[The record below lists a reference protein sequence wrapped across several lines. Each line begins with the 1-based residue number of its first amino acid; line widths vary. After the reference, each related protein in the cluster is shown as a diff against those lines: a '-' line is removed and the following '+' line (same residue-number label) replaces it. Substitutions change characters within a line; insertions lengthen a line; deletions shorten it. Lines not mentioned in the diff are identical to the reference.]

1 MRRWQGNATG
11 SRIRGVALALS
22 GTLLLAG
29 CAGGSFTGA
38 TQQARPVH
46 HLYMILFVVATV
58 IFVLVEGLILW
69 AVVRYRRR
77 DDALPPQF
85 HGNNLL
91 EISWTLGP
99 LIIVA
104 VLFALSFQ
112 VISKVDAEAS
122 NPEVTVNVTG
132 FQWQWE
138 FTYAGEKVQVE
149 KGQPPQD
156 FSIKGTTTKP
166 PQVYLPVGE
175 TIHFNEQ
182 SKDVIHS
189 LYIPEFLFK
198 RDLVP
203 GHTNS
208 FQITISKPGVYHG
221 QCAQFCGLAHG
232 QMHFYIHAVSRPEYN
247 AWLAEQIKKAE
258 SGCPDDTTPGQ
269 IAAKNTAFDKDCLA
283 EPANKAF
290 TLTFN
295 NQDTGIP
302 HNVEIYTDK
311 TASKR
316 LGGATGPAD
325 LITGPA
331 STTYRVP
338 ALPPGRYY
346 FHCDAHPDSMT
357 GTLVVK

>member
-1 MRRWQGNATG
+1 MRRWQVKGTG
-11 SRIRGVALALS
+11 SRVRGLALAL
-22 GTLLLAG
+22 GCAVLLAG

-38 TQQARPVH
+38 TDQARPIH

-91 EISWTLGP
+91 EIAWTLGP

-104 VLFALSFQ
+104 VLFVLSYQ
-112 VISKVDAEAS
+112 VITKVNAEAS

-156 FSIKGTTTKP
+156 LSIKGTTAKP
-166 PQVYLPVGE
+166 PQIYLPVGE

-198 RDLVP
+198 RDLLP

-208 FQITISKPGVYHG
+208 FQLTISKIGVYHG

-232 QMHFYIHAVSRPEYN
+232 QMHFYIHGVSRPQYD
-247 AWLAEQIKKAE
+247 AWLADQKKKQA

-269 IAAKNTAFDKDCLA
+269 IIAKGTAFNKDCLA

-290 TLTFN
+290 TLTFD
-295 NQDTGIP
+295 NQDAGVP
-302 HNVEIYTDK
+302 HNVTIFKGRD
-311 TASKR
+311 ANS
-316 LGGATGPAD
+316 GALVQKPPFPGPK
-325 LITGPA
+325 
-331 STTYRVP
+331 SEQYQVP
-338 ALPPGRYY
+338 ALKPDRYY
-346 FHCDAHPDSMT
+346 YHCDVHPNSMT

>member
-1 MRRWQGNATG
+1 MRRWRVKGAS
-11 SRIRGVALALS
+11 SRARGVALALA
-22 GTLLLAG
+22 GTVLLAG

-38 TQQARPVH
+38 TAQSRPVH
-46 HLYMILFVVATV
+46 HLYMILFVVATA
-58 IFVLVEGLILW
+58 IFLLVEGLILW

-91 EISWTLGP
+91 EVGWTLGP

-104 VLFALSFQ
+104 VLFVLSFQ
-112 VISKVDAEAS
+112 VINKVDAEAS
-122 NPEVTVNVTG
+122 NPAVTVNVTG

-149 KGQPPQD
+149 QGQPPQD
-156 FSIKGTTTKP
+156 LSIKGTTAKP
-166 PQVYLPVGE
+166 PQIYLPVGE

-198 RDLVP
+198 RDLIP

-232 QMHFYIHAVSRPEYN
+232 QMHFYIHGVSRPEYD
-247 AWLAEQIKKAE
+247 AWLADQKKKAE
-258 SGCPDDTTPGQ
+258 SGCPEDTTPGR
-269 IAAKNTAFDKDCLA
+269 IVAKGTAFDKDCLA
-283 EPANKAF
+283 EPANQAF
-290 TLTFN
+290 TLTFD
-295 NQDTGIP
+295 NQDAGVP
-302 HNVEIYTDK
+302 HNVVFFKGRD
-311 TASKR
+311 ASAPVAFR
-316 LGGATGPAD
+316 GVLFP
-325 LITGPA
+325 GPA
-331 STTYRVP
+331 SQKYQVP
-338 ALPPGRYY
+338 ALAPGRYF
-346 FHCDAHPDSMT
+346 FHCDAHPTAMT

>member
-1 MRRWQGNATG
+1 MRRWEQKGKG
-11 SRIRGVALALS
+11 SRAKGLLLALA
-22 GTLLLAG
+22 GTLLLAS
-29 CAGGSFTGA
+29 CSGGSFPGA
-38 TQQARPVH
+38 TEQSKPVH
-46 HLYMILFVVATV
+46 HLYLILYVVATI
-58 IFVLVEGLILW
+58 IFVLVEGMILW
-69 AVVRYRRR
+69 AVIRYRRR

-91 EISWTLGP
+91 EVGWTIGP

-104 VLFALSFQ
+104 VLFVLSFQ

-122 NPEVTVNVTG
+122 NPQVTVNVTG

-138 FTYAGEKVQVE
+138 FTYAGQKVRVDP
-149 KGQPPQD
+149 GQPPQD
-156 FSIKGTTTKP
+156 LSIKGTTAKP
-166 PQVYLPVGE
+166 PQIYLPVGE

-198 RDLVP
+198 RDLIP

-208 FQITISKPGVYHG
+208 FQITITKPGVYHG
-221 QCAQFCGLAHG
+221 QCAQFCGLGHG
-232 QMHFYIHAVSRPEYN
+232 QMHFYIHAVSRPEYD
-247 AWLAEQIKKAE
+247 AWLKDQIKRAE

-269 IAAKNTAFDKDCLA
+269 IAAKGTAFDKECLS
-283 EPANKAF
+283 EPSNKAF

-295 NQDTGIP
+295 NQDAGIP

-316 LGGATGPAD
+316 LGGATGPGD
-325 LITGPA
+325 LIIGPA
-331 STTYRVP
+331 KTTYQVP

-346 FHCDAHPDSMT
+346 FHCDAHPAAMT

>member
-1 MRRWQGNATG
+1 
-11 SRIRGVALALS
+11 
-22 GTLLLAG
+22 
-29 CAGGSFTGA
+29 
-38 TQQARPVH
+38 
-46 HLYMILFVVATV
+46 
-58 IFVLVEGLILW
+58 
-69 AVVRYRRR
+69 
-77 DDALPPQF
+77 
-85 HGNNLL
+85 
-91 EISWTLGP
+91 
-99 LIIVA
+99 
-104 VLFALSFQ
+104 
-112 VISKVDAEAS
+112 
-122 NPEVTVNVTG
+122 VTVNVTG

-138 FTYAGEKVQVE
+138 FTYAGEKVHVDPG
-149 KGQPPQD
+149 KPPQD

-232 QMHFYIHAVSRPEYN
+232 QMHFYIHAVSRPQYN
-247 AWLAEQIKKAE
+247 AWLADQIKKVE

-325 LITGPA
+325 LIKGPA

>member
-1 MRRWQGNATG
+1 MRRRQGKGTG
-11 SRIRGVALALS
+11 SRARGVALALA

-38 TQQARPVH
+38 TEQSRPVH
-46 HLYMILFVVATV
+46 HLYMILFVVATA
-58 IFVLVEGLILW
+58 IFLLVEGLILW

-77 DDALPPQF
+77 DDKLPPQF

-91 EISWTLGP
+91 EFGWTLGP

-104 VLFALSFQ
+104 VLFGLSYQ
-112 VISKVDAEAS
+112 VINKVDAEAS
-122 NPEVTVNVTG
+122 NPPVTVNVTG

-138 FTYAGEKVQVE
+138 FTYAGEKVRVE
-149 KGQPPQD
+149 QGQPPQD
-156 FSIKGTTTKP
+156 LSIKGTTTKP

-175 TIHFNEQ
+175 KIHFNEQ

-198 RDLVP
+198 RDLIP

-208 FQITISKPGVYHG
+208 FQITISKAGVYHG

-232 QMHFYIHAVSRPEYN
+232 QMHFYIHAVSR
-247 AWLAEQIKKAE
+247 ADFDLWLAKEKKKQE
-258 SGCPDDTTPGQ
+258 SGCPEDTTPGQ
-269 IAAKNTAFDKDCLA
+269 LAAKNTAFDKACLA

-290 TLTFN
+290 TLTFD
-295 NQDTGIP
+295 NQDAGVP
-302 HNVEIYTDK
+302 HNVVFFK
-311 TASKR
+311 GPNAQAQLAFR
-316 LGGATGPAD
+316 GGLPFPGPKVE
-325 LITGPA
+325 
-331 STTYRVP
+331 TYHVP
-338 ALPPGRYY
+338 ALKRGRYFY
-346 FHCDAHPDSMT
+346 HCDAHPDAMT

>member
-1 MRRWQGNATG
+1 MRRWEREAKG
-11 SRIRGVALALS
+11 SRARYAALAVA

-29 CAGGSFTGA
+29 CAGGSFPGA
-38 TQQARPVH
+38 TEQAKPVH
-46 HLYMILFVVATV
+46 HLYLILFVVATV

-69 AVVRYRRR
+69 AVLRYRRK

-91 EISWTLGP
+91 EVGWTVAP

-104 VLFALSFQ
+104 VLFVLSFQ

-122 NPEVTVNVTG
+122 NPDVTVNVTG

-138 FTYAGEKVQVE
+138 FTYAGQKVQVE

-156 FSIKGTTTKP
+156 LSIKGTTAKP
-166 PQVYLPVGE
+166 PQIYLPVGE

-198 RDLVP
+198 RDLIP
-203 GHTNS
+203 GRTNS
-208 FQITISKPGVYHG
+208 FQITISKPGVYNG

-232 QMHFYIHAVSRPEYN
+232 QMHFTIHGVSRPEYD
-247 AWLAEQIKKAE
+247 AWLADQKKRLE
-258 SGCPDDTTPGQ
+258 SGCPDDTTPGR
-269 IAAKNTAFDKDCLA
+269 IAAKSTAFDKDCLS
-283 EPANKAF
+283 EPGGKPF
-290 TLTFN
+290 TLTFT
-295 NQDTGIP
+295 NQDAGVL
-302 HNVEIYTDK
+302 HNVVIFKGKDA
-311 TASKR
+311 TAPVAFR
-316 LGGATGPAD
+316 GALFP
-325 LITGPA
+325 GPA
-331 STTYRVP
+331 SQKYQVP
-338 ALPPGRYY
+338 ALQTGRYFY
-346 FHCDAHPDSMT
+346 HCDAHPSAMT

>member
-1 MRRWQGNATG
+1 
-11 SRIRGVALALS
+11 V
-22 GTLLLAG
+22 
-29 CAGGSFTGA
+29 
-38 TQQARPVH
+38 
-46 HLYMILFVVATV
+46 
-58 IFVLVEGLILW
+58 
-69 AVVRYRRR
+69 
-77 DDALPPQF
+77 
-85 HGNNLL
+85 
-91 EISWTLGP
+91 
-99 LIIVA
+99 
-104 VLFALSFQ
+104 LSFQ

-122 NPEVTVNVTG
+122 NPAVTVNVTG

-156 FSIKGTTTKP
+156 LSVKGTTTKP

-198 RDLVP
+198 RDLIP

-232 QMHFYIHAVSRPEYN
+232 QMHFYIHGVSRPEYD
-247 AWLAEQIKKAE
+247 AWLADQKKKQA
-258 SGCPDDTTPGQ
+258 SGCPDDTTPGK

-283 EPANKAF
+283 EPANKPF
-290 TLTFN
+290 TLTFD
-295 NQDTGIP
+295 NQDAGIP

-325 LITGPA
+325 LIMGPA
-331 STTYRVP
+331 RTTYRVS

-357 GTLVVK
+357 GTLNVR

>member
-1 MRRWQGNATG
+1 MRRWERKG
-11 SRIRGVALALS
+11 SGTRIGGVALALA
-22 GTLLLAG
+22 GALLLAG
-29 CAGGSFTGA
+29 CAGGSFPGA
-38 TQQARPVH
+38 TEQAEPVH
-46 HLYMILFVVATV
+46 HLYLILYVVATA

-69 AVVRYRRR
+69 AVMRYRRR

-91 EISWTLGP
+91 EVGWTVGP

-104 VLFALSFQ
+104 VLFVLSFQ
-112 VISKVDAEAS
+112 VINKVDAVAS
-122 NPEVTVNVTG
+122 NPTVTVNVTG

-138 FTYAGEKVQVE
+138 FTYAGETVQVE
-149 KGQPPQD
+149 QGQPPQD
-156 FSIKGTTTKP
+156 LSIKGTTVKP
-166 PQVYLPVGE
+166 PQIYLPVGE

-198 RDLVP
+198 RDLIP

-208 FQITISKPGVYHG
+208 FQITISKPGIYHG

-247 AWLAEQIKKAE
+247 AWLVDQKKKLA
-258 SGCPDDTTPGQ
+258 SGCPDDTTPGH
-269 IAAKNTAFDKDCLA
+269 ITAKGVAFDKECLA
-283 EPANKAF
+283 EPADKPF
-290 TLTFN
+290 SLTFD
-295 NQDTGIP
+295 NQDSGVQ
-302 HNVEIYTDK
+302 HNVAIFKGKD
-311 TASKR
+311 ANAPVAFR
-316 LGGATGPAD
+316 GALFA
-325 LITGPA
+325 GPA
-331 STTYRVP
+331 SQKYQVP

-346 FHCDAHPDSMT
+346 FHCDVHPDSMT

>member
-1 MRRWQGNATG
+1 MRRWRPRGTG
-11 SRIRGVALALS
+11 SRARGVALALA

-29 CAGGSFTGA
+29 CAGGSFTGV
-38 TQQARPVH
+38 TEQSKPVH

-69 AVVRYRRR
+69 AVLRYRRK

-91 EISWTLGP
+91 EFGWTIGP

-104 VLFALSFQ
+104 VLFVLSFQ
-112 VISKVDAEAS
+112 VINKVDAEAS
-122 NPEVTVNVTG
+122 NPDVTVNVTG

-149 KGQPPQD
+149 QGQPPQD
-156 FSIKGTTTKP
+156 LSIKGTTTKP
-166 PQVYLPVGE
+166 PQIYLPVGE

-198 RDLVP
+198 RDLLP

-208 FQITISKPGVYHG
+208 FQLTISKPGVYHG

-232 QMHFYIHAVSRPEYN
+232 QMHFYIHGVSRPEFD
-247 AWLAEQIKKAE
+247 AWLVDQKKKAE
-258 SGCPDDTTPGQ
+258 SGCPDDTTPGH
-269 IAAKNTAFDKDCLA
+269 ITAKNTAFDKDCLS
-283 EPANKAF
+283 EPANKPF
-290 TLTFN
+290 TVTFD
-295 NQDTGIP
+295 NQDAGVP
-302 HNVEIYTDK
+302 HNVVFFK
-311 TASKR
+311 GSNAQAPLAFR
-316 LGGATGPAD
+316 GGLPFPGPKVEA
-325 LITGPA
+325 
-331 STTYRVP
+331 YHVP
-338 ALPPGRYY
+338 ALAPGRYFY
-346 FHCDAHPDSMT
+346 HCDAHPDSMT

>member
-1 MRRWQGNATG
+1 MRRWQPRGTG
-11 SRIRGVALALS
+11 SRARGVALALG

-38 TQQARPVH
+38 TVQSKPVH

-58 IFVLVEGLILW
+58 IFLLVEGLILW
-69 AVVRYRRR
+69 AVLRYRRK

-91 EISWTLGP
+91 EVGWTVGP

-104 VLFALSFQ
+104 VLFVFSFQ
-112 VISKVDAEAS
+112 VINKVDAEAS
-122 NPEVTVNVTG
+122 NPDVTVNVTG

-149 KGQPPQD
+149 KDQPPQD
-156 FSIKGTTTKP
+156 LSIKGTTTKP
-166 PQVYLPVGE
+166 PQIYLPVGE

-198 RDLVP
+198 RDLLP

-208 FQITISKPGVYHG
+208 FQLTISKPGVYHG

-232 QMHFYIHAVSRPEYN
+232 QMHFYIHGVSRPEYT
-247 AWLAEQIKKAE
+247 AWLEDQKKKQA
-258 SGCPDDTTPGQ
+258 SGCPDDTTPGH
-269 IAAKNTAFDKDCLA
+269 ITAKNTAYDKDCLS

-290 TLTFN
+290 TLAFD
-295 NQDTGIP
+295 NQDAGVP
-302 HNVEIYTDK
+302 HNVVFFKGKD
-311 TASKR
+311 ASAPVAFR
-316 LGGATGPAD
+316 GTLFAGPKVE
-325 LITGPA
+325 P
-331 STTYRVP
+331 YQVP
-338 ALPPGRYY
+338 ALAPGRYF
-346 FHCDAHPDSMT
+346 FHCDAHPSAMT

>member
-1 MRRWQGNATG
+1 MRRWERKG
-11 SRIRGVALALS
+11 SGTRVAGVALALA
-22 GTLLLAG
+22 GALLLAG
-29 CAGGSFTGA
+29 CAGGSHTGA
-38 TQQARPVH
+38 TEQAQPIH
-46 HLYMILFVVATV
+46 HLYMILFVVATI

-69 AVVRYRRR
+69 AIIRYRRR
-77 DDALPPQF
+77 DDQLPPQF

-91 EISWTLGP
+91 EIGWTVGP

-104 VLFALSFQ
+104 VLFVLSFQ
-112 VISKVDAEAS
+112 VINKVDAEAS
-122 NPEVTVNVTG
+122 NPAVTVNVTG

-156 FSIKGTTTKP
+156 LSIKGTTAKP
-166 PQVYLPVGE
+166 PQIYLPVGE

-182 SKDVIHS
+182 SRDVIHS
-189 LYIPEFLFK
+189 LYIPQFLFK
-198 RDLVP
+198 RDLIP

-232 QMHFYIHAVSRPEYN
+232 QMHFYIHGVSRPEFDR
-247 AWLAEQIKKAE
+247 WLADQKKKAE

-269 IAAKNTAFDKDCLA
+269 IAAKGTAFDKDCLA
-283 EPANKAF
+283 EPANKGF

-295 NQDTGIP
+295 NEDAGVP
-302 HNVEIYTDK
+302 HNVVIFKGRDA
-311 TASKR
+311 TAPVSFR
-316 LGGATGPAD
+316 GALFPGPA
-325 LITGPA
+325 TQK
-331 STTYRVP
+331 YQVP
-338 ALPPGRYY
+338 ALASGRYF
-346 FHCDAHPDSMT
+346 FHCDAHPSAMT

>member
-1 MRRWQGNATG
+1 MRRWHGNGTG
-11 SRIRGVALALS
+11 SRVRGVALALG

-38 TQQARPVH
+38 TEQARPVH
-46 HLYMILFVVATV
+46 HLYMILFIVATA
-58 IFVLVEGLILW
+58 IFLLVEGLIIW

-91 EISWTLGP
+91 ELGWTLGP

-104 VLFALSFQ
+104 VLFVLSFQ
-112 VISKVDAEAS
+112 VIGKVDAEAS
-122 NPEVTVNVTG
+122 NPAVTVNVTG

-138 FTYAGEKVQVE
+138 FTYAGQKVHVE
-149 KGQPPQD
+149 QGQPPQD
-156 FSIKGTTTKP
+156 LSIKGTTTKP
-166 PQVYLPVGE
+166 PHIYLPVGE

-198 RDLVP
+198 RDLIP

-208 FQITISKPGVYHG
+208 FQLTISKPGVYHG
-221 QCAQFCGLAHG
+221 QCAQFCGLGHG
-232 QMHFYIHAVSRPEYN
+232 EMHFYIHGVSRPQYD
-247 AWLAEQIKKAE
+247 AWLKKEIKKAE
-258 SGCPDDTTPGQ
+258 SGCAEDSTPGQ
-269 IAAKNTAFDKDCLA
+269 ITAKGIAFDKPCLA
-283 EPANKAF
+283 ESANKPF
-290 TLTFN
+290 TLTFDN
-295 NQDTGIP
+295 KDDGVP

-311 TASKR
+311 SASKR
-316 LGGATGPAD
+316 VGGATGPGD
-325 LITGPA
+325 LVMGPG
-331 STTYRVP
+331 SKTYQVP
-338 ALPPGRYY
+338 ALPPGRY
-346 FHCDAHPDSMT
+346 FFRCDVHPDSMT